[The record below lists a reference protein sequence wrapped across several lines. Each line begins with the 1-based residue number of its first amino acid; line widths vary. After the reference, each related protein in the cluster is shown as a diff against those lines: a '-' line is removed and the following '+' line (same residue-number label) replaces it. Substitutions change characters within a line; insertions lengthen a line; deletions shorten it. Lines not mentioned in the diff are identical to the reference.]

1 MFKPLAEYLLR
12 NRMVTVVVVLAL
24 SAAPHFS
31 IPFLY
36 SMGWIIMGL
45 VALRSGAVVSLPLLL
60 CTLLPVAVSYAH
72 HGVFSPLLLCH
83 WVLGP
88 VLMWLLAG
96 LLGYTVSW
104 RLTLQMGAGLA
115 ALLALL
121 FHFVFP
127 HQVALFVMMLK
138 PMVMPMLKAKSH
150 ADPQVIQLGWQWLQM
165 HAAGL
170 WVGMSYLIASILLIM
185 ARMWQSWAF
194 NPGGWREEFLH
205 IRFDPAYAAVFFSV
219 FLVSFFGLTWLQNV
233 TLVLLWS
240 FVISGMS
247 AMHALLMVWSKENV
261 LWIMGFYLLVLLFLT
276 MMVVVMALMGMVD
289 SVVNVRK
296 LQRG

>member
-1 MFKPLAEYLLR
+1 MLKQLAEYLLQ

-36 SMGWIIMGL
+36 SIGWIIMAL
-45 VALRSGAVVSLPLLL
+45 VALRSGVVVSLPLLI
-60 CTLLPVAVSYAH
+60 CTVLPVAVSYAH
-72 HGVFSPLLLCH
+72 HGAFSPLLLCH

-88 VLMWLLAG
+88 VLMWALAC
-96 LLGYTVSW
+96 LLGCTASW
-104 RLTLQMGAGLA
+104 RLTLEIGAGVSA
-115 ALLALL
+115 TLALL
-121 FHFVFP
+121 LHFVFP
-127 HQVALFVMMLK
+127 HQVMMFVSMLK
-138 PMVMPMLKAKSH
+138 PMVLPMLETKSH
-150 ADPQVIQLGWQWLQM
+150 ADPQVMQIAWQWLQS
-165 HAAGL
+165 HASGL

-205 IRFDPAYAAVFFSV
+205 IRFDSIYASLFFSV

-233 TLVLLWS
+233 SLVMLWS

-247 AMHALLMVWSKENV
+247 LMHALLMKWSKENA
-261 LWIMGFYLLVLLFLT
+261 LWIVVFYLLVLLFLT
-276 MMVVVMALMGMVD
+276 MMVVIMALMGMVD

-296 LQRG
+296 WQRV